1 MNGSN
6 STPSVFISQELTS
19 SQNKTNDF
27 GFNGQMIQFP
37 IIIIFFVYKIYVP
50 KKEKFCFFF

>member
-37 IIIIFFVYKIYVP
+37 IIIIFCIQYKWMNI
-50 KKEKFCFFF
+50 CT